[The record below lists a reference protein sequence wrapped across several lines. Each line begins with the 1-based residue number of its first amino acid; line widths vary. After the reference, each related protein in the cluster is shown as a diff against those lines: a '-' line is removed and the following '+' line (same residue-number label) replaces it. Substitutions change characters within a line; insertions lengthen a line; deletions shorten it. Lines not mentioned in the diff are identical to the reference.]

1 MVEVPDPRKADADRV
16 RSIQAGT
23 KRFRKVLSSF
33 CPGGMVPIVMISESR
48 LLRATATDGRIL
60 RECRS
65 GKARE
70 TTTSS
75 NNSDRLSR
83 CAEAFHRLRATTARN
98 LALSVAFLASPLT
111 FVALLLCSPL
121 LPLPASRFLRRVP
134 ALGTVFL
141 A

>member
-1 MVEVPDPRKADADRV
+1 
-16 RSIQAGT
+16 
-23 KRFRKVLSSF
+23 
-33 CPGGMVPIVMISESR
+33 MISQSL

-60 RECRS
+60 PECRS

-75 NNSDRLSR
+75 NNSHQFTSDAKA
-83 CAEAFHRLRATTARN
+83 CHRIGASTARN
-98 LALSVAFLASPLT
+98 FALSVAVLASPLT
-111 FVALLLCSPL
+111 FVALILSSPL
-121 LPLPASRFLRRVP
+121 LPLPAPGFLRRAP